1 MRYDDSNK
9 SYSINL
15 TGMSLGSRELLDVII
30 SELDSSDIAPARVC
44 FEITETAAIRN
55 HTSAVQF
62 INVLHGLGCH
72 FFLDDFGTGLSSFG
86 YLRTLPLDMV
96 KIDAHF
102 IQNLQQD
109 QANQSIIKAINTIA
123 HGFGIKTIA
132 EGVEN
137 RCQLETLGTI
147 GIDYVQGYLIEN
159 LSGL

>member
-1 MRYDDSNK
+1 MQAYTGPFLPTFELALFAGMIKSALILAALGSIDSLLT
-9 SYSINL
+9 SLVADNL
-15 TGMSLGSRELLDVII
+15 TRTYHKSNRELIGQGIGNTV
-30 SELDSSDIAPARVC
+30 A
-44 FEITETAAIRN
+44 
-55 HTSAVQF
+55 
-62 INVLHGLGCH
+62 G
-72 FFLDDFGTGLSSFG
+72 LDDFGTGLSSFG
-86 YLRTLPLDMV
+86 YLRTLPLDMI

-147 GIDYVQGYLIEN
+147 GIDYVQGCLIEN

>member
-1 MRYDDSNK
+1 MILVLAYHH
-9 SYSINL
+9 L
-15 TGMSLGSRELLDVII
+15 AI
-30 SELDSSDIAPARVC
+30 SELFQWIW
-44 FEITETAAIRN
+44 
-55 HTSAVQF
+55 
-62 INVLHGLGCH
+62 L
-72 FFLDDFGTGLSSFG
+72 
-86 YLRTLPLDMV
+86 

-137 RCQLETLGTI
+137 RCQLETLRTI